1 MDPTVETIWWVSLG
15 LALLL
20 TLLAAARLARVVRT
34 CGQILQ
40 LARRTV
46 PSAQG
51 IADHTSSI
59 KNLGAVLTLAPVLL
73 SVAGKI
79 DSTAETI
86 AGTLESVAPEEA

>member
-40 LARRTV
+40 LVRRTV
-46 PSAQG
+46 PSAEG
-51 IADHTSSI
+51 IARHTSAI

-73 SVAGKI
+73 SVAGEI

-86 AGTLESVAPEEA
+86 AGTLESVAPKEA